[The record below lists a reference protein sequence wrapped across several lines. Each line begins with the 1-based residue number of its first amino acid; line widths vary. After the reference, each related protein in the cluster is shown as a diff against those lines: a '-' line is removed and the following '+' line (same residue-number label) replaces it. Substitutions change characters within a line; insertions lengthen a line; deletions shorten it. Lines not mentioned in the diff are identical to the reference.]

1 MPDHR
6 LDQIVLLILPVH
18 QKTDAIQVK
27 QRHGHD
33 LAVPVLLRDMSSLQH
48 KSYAAV
54 VHRVLPLL
62 GQIQLH
68 LHIHLA
74 DEMHNGGKRLFIR
87 AGEQQPLTR
96 KIPQTQS
103 GTLIERILRKN
114 RCMNMIRKSH
124 RSNPAMP
131 SVCPGSRNAPSSS
144 PDRSI

>member
-6 LDQIVLLILPVH
+6 LDQIVLLILPMH

-48 KSYAAV
+48 KGYAAV

-74 DEMHNGGKRLFIR
+74 DEVHNGGKCLFIR
-87 AGEQQPLTR
+87 AGEQRLLTEKSR
-96 KIPQTQS
+96 RLKV
-103 GTLIERILRKN
+103 ER
-114 RCMNMIRKSH
+114 
-124 RSNPAMP
+124 
-131 SVCPGSRNAPSSS
+131 
-144 PDRSI
+144 